1 MSLASM
7 ASVDYLVGHV
17 AAGDGRGQQSA
28 GQGSPLTRYYTAD
41 GYPPGRSLG
50 VRVAAL
56 AAGRGIPAGAD
67 FTEPELRALFE
78 DGAVPDPGRADRTAG
93 SPVVRRAP
101 GTTGGRPGGADRGDP
116 GRVVDRAAAL
126 SVLISAPQVASVP
139 DRFLDPVTGL
149 SRFAQPPLY
158 TSQAVLAAE
167 DPSVGLVPGHRRP
180 SSWTRR
186 WRCGS
191 HRRGCP
197 GGMTVGPGGS
207 GASGGDRHDVG
218 PGARR
223 AGRPGRDREDHQDGR
238 GLGDLGRPSTGPGS
252 VRGLAPV
259 GAGCAGPR
267 R

>member
-1 MSLASM
+1 MRTDTALALPLGFAVRAACGARTHTDLGRRCRGPRKGVVMSLASM

-101 GTTGGRPGGADRGDP
+101 GTAGGRPGGADREDP

-180 SSWTRR
+180 SR
-186 WRCGS
+186 
-191 HRRGCP
+191 
-197 GGMTVGPGGS
+197 GPGGG
-207 GASGGDRHDVG
+207 GADRT
-218 PGARR
+218 GAAAR
-223 AGRPGRDREDHQDGR
+223 AG
-238 GLGDLGRPSTGPGS
+238 
-252 VRGLAPV
+252 
-259 GAGCAGPR
+259 
-267 R
+267 